1 MFKER
6 RRRKKRM
13 RKREREREAER
24 TKAFVLCFELFPE
37 DRLTHA
43 VFHPF
48 GKGGER
54 WGRGRKEIT
63 SIEGEWHK
71 VENLAG
77 CTLPSLQYRIK
88 PETALPL
95 LHCFCEQNLKLLI
108 SFPALFLALQ
118 LRKSPTFSGT
128 STALPSTCLHNRTVW
143 TKILCSVETKHL
155 SAYVRGTT
163 DDWKHEEY
171 RHNCRGTKP
180 GEMRDEAWIYAS
192 LLF

>member
-1 MFKER
+1 MLSF
-6 RRRKKRM
+6 
-13 RKREREREAER
+13 
-24 TKAFVLCFELFPE
+24 TLL
-37 DRLTHA
+37 
-43 VFHPF
+43 
-48 GKGGER
+48 KGWEG
-54 WGRGRKEIT
+54 GGAGGRKEIT

-108 SFPALFLALQ
+108 SSPVLFLALQ

-128 STALPSTCLHNRTVW
+128 STAFPFTCLHNRTVR

-155 SAYVRGTT
+155 YVRLRS
-163 DDWKHEEY
+163 
-171 RHNCRGTKP
+171 RHNGRLKTRRIQAQLSGTKP
-180 GEMRDEAWIYAS
+180 GRWGERDLNLRVAFILILTFFFSSERQK
-192 LLF
+192 